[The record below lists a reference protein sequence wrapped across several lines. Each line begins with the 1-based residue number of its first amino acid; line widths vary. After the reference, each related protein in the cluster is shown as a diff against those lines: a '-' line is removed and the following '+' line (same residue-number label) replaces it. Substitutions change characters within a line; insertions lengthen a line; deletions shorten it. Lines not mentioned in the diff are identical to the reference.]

1 MSKFIGSEYYDEKH
15 CYLIVC
21 NGLFISSWFSN
32 GHSNAYGSDGCI
44 DMADYYTF
52 DECLYF
58 IDKVWNRKANFKII
72 RYKEKK
78 SEDV

>member
-1 MSKFIGSEYYDEKH
+1 MDKFIGSEFYDEDH

-21 NGLFISSWFSN
+21 NGLFVSSWYSN
-32 GHSNAYGSDGCI
+32 GHSSSYGSDGCI

-58 IDKVWNRKANFKII
+58 MVRVWNGKANFKII

-78 SEDV
+78 SKDA